1 MQYKFR
7 TPSNELIILDNK
19 YTYREIFTVADLK
32 YLFTF
37 RNGLYRDEGYDIGMI
52 TNKRLNTI
60 EILDVNTKL
69 TDIVVD
75 EYQIIHNE
83 KSHPSYY
90 YKNTP
95 MIDTDNTIT
104 ETKASDNTV
113 TETKASDNIIT
124 EAKASD
130 NIVTE
135 IKASDNIITEIK
147 ASDNIVTEIK
157 ASDNTVTETN
167 ASDNIITEIKASD
180 NIITE
185 TKSKCIMT

>member
-1 MQYKFR
+1 MNSIQYKFR

-37 RNGLYRDEGYDIGMI
+37 RNFLYRDEGYDIGMI

-95 MIDTDNTIT
+95 ETNDDNII
-104 ETKASDNTV
+104 

-124 EAKASD
+124 ENKASD
-130 NIVTE
+130 
-135 IKASDNIITEIK
+135 DIITE
-147 ASDNIVTEIK
+147 T
-157 ASDNTVTETN
+157 
-167 ASDNIITEIKASD
+167 KASD

-185 TKSKCIMT
+185 TKASDNIITETKASDNIITETKASDNIITENKAGCIII

>member
-1 MQYKFR
+1 MNSMQYKFR

-19 YTYREIFTVADLK
+19 YTYREIFTVEDLK

-37 RNGLYRDEGYDIGMI
+37 KNRLYSDEGYDIGMI
-52 TNKRLNTI
+52 TNKKLNTI
-60 EILDVNTKL
+60 EILDLNIKL
-69 TDIVVD
+69 ADIIVD

-95 MIDTDNTIT
+95 IIDTDNTVT

-113 TETKASDNIIT
+113 TEIKASDNIIT
-124 EAKASD
+124 EIKASD
-130 NIVTE
+130 NIITE

-147 ASDNIVTEIK
+147 ASDNIVTE
-157 ASDNTVTETN
+157 
-167 ASDNIITEIKASD
+167 
-180 NIITE
+180 
-185 TKSKCIMT
+185 TKSRCIMM